1 MLILFVRLILNL
13 INENEDNDEEDFLQP
28 NRPLT

>member
-1 MLILFVRLILNL
+1 MLILFVQVIPNL
-13 INENEDNDEEDFLQP
+13 INEDDEEEDFLQP

>member
-13 INENEDNDEEDFLQP
+13 INENEDNDEGDFQP